1 MKGLI
6 IRERTFIWFML
17 YGVYLY
23 FCFLSLRKASNALMP
38 WINRSYTAIWLWI
51 QKFANLAN
59 RVKVNRVSCILI
71 DETQVQIGKDKA
83 WVWLA
88 FKPYKRAF
96 LGFHISWNSLSA
108 WLFLRR
114 LRRKYGFK
122 PIYTNGGLW
131 YPLACKWARL
141 ENHRYGDEWKNFALI
156 LQLSPLGK

>member
-1 MKGLI
+1 
-6 IRERTFIWFML
+6 ML

-51 QKFANLAN
+51 QKFANLAD
-59 RVKVNRVSCILI
+59 RFKVNRVSCILI

-83 WVWLA
+83 CVWLA

-114 LRRKYGFK
+114 LRG
-122 PIYTNGGLW
+122 IHWLVNGLGLSIIVMVMNG
-131 YPLACKWARL
+131 R
-141 ENHRYGDEWKNFALI
+141 I
-156 LQLSPLGK
+156 